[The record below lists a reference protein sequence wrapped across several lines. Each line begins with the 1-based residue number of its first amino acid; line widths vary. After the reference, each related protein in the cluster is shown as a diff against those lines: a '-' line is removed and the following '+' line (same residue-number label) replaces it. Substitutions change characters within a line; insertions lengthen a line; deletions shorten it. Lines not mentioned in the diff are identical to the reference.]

1 MVETTIKMKTE
12 TMEKAIITDY
22 NIVENDRGRQTILK
36 NNQVRFDFS
45 DCYFIVEQDKYQ
57 PSGLRVNKIAKKG
70 SKLNQILIKTNFS
83 K

>member
-1 MVETTIKMKTE
+1 MKTE

-45 DCYFIVEQDKYQ
+45 DCYFIVEQDKYK
-57 PSGLRVNKIAKKG
+57 PSGLRINKIAKKA
-70 SKLNQILIKTNFS
+70 SNSDQIVIEPNCTNSVAMF
-83 K
+83 